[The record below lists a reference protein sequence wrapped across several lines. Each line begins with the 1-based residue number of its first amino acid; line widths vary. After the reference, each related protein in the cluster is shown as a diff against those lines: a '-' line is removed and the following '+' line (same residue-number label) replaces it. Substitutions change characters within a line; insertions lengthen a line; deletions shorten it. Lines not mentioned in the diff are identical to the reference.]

1 MKLSL
6 PIGSPCVPI
15 EAHLLIL
22 LLLYSV
28 VACSKFSQYLSILK
42 GYGASKTSRLYH
54 IVEKLGGENV
64 YEFSFSQCL
73 AKKLLILCTNLNGF
87 SLANHR

>member
-1 MKLSL
+1 MQLATNYSTTYETL
-6 PIGSPCVPI
+6 LTHGIACVPI
-15 EAHLLIL
+15 EAHLLTL

-42 GYGASKTSRLYH
+42 GYGASKTSRLYR
-54 IVEKLGGENV
+54 IVEKIGGENV

-73 AKKLLILCTNLNGF
+73 A
-87 SLANHR
+87 